1 MRSFITQYLADAP
14 NDPEST
20 FQRLT
25 PQFQRDSGGID
36 SYAGFWNTIQSATLT
51 SFSADPSALTV
62 DYTVDYVREDQS
74 RVPGQVHLQL
84 TYRAGKYLI
93 ASEG

>member
-14 NDPEST
+14 NDPHST
-20 FQRLT
+20 YQRLT

-36 SYAGFWNTIQSATLT
+36 SYAGFWDTIQSATLE
-51 SFSADPSALTV
+51 SFSADPNAMTV
-62 DYTVDYVREDQS
+62 DYTVHYVREDQS
-74 RVPGQVHLQL
+74 TATGQVHLQL
-84 TYRAGKYLI
+84 TYQDGKYLI